1 MILACVFSLQAV
13 AGETVK
19 IDRYTS
25 IRLGAS
31 DTQRDP
37 LKSVVQLQFPSVILN
52 TEQAINYALDDSGY
66 SVIEEALWSPE
77 MKIMMANSLSIVH
90 RDMTDTPMS
99 LREILVVLAG
109 TNFRLV
115 QDPLRRKVSFVLLD
129 EYRGLIGEQ
138 SHE

>member
-109 TNFRLV
+109 THFRLV